1 MTELRRGNRRPESR
15 VGGRKRGKPTVG
27 FEPTTPGLQNQC
39 LRNSTHYDTSTYIH
53 VKSELTPQLTPEIRK
68 QGQIDTFGL
77 PADPAEILAA
87 WPRLPEHIRAAIMA
101 LVRTHGRGYD
111 DIRTP

>member
-27 FEPTTPGLQNQC
+27 FEPSTPGLQNQC
-39 LRNSTHYDTSTYIH
+39 PRKSTPYDTSTYIPA
-53 VKSELTPQLTPEIRK
+53 KSELTPQLTPEIRK
-68 QGQIDTFGL
+68 QGQIGTSGL
-77 PADPAEILAA
+77 PANLVEIVVA
-87 WPRLPEHIRAAIMA
+87 WPRLPEHIRAAVMA